1 MALEIKE
8 ITTRR
13 GMLNFIWFANNLYKN
28 NPYYCPP
35 LVMDELNTFD
45 VKKNPVHELSEYV
58 IYMAYRDNKAV
69 GRIVG
74 IINHAAN
81 EHWKVKKLRFGWF
94 DFVDDLE
101 VSHALLDKVAEWG
114 RAKGMEKM
122 NGPVGFTDYD
132 HQGLLIYG
140 FDQAVPLASLYNYE
154 YYIKHYEAYG
164 LVKETDWIEYKL
176 TPPAELPQRVQKL
189 VPIVKERYHVRVDK
203 VRNVK
208 ELKAKYGF
216 TYMDL
221 FDEAYRDLY
230 NFQPMT
236 QKQKEYIASIYFPL
250 LNFDFVTIV
259 VNDKDEIVGAGVGMP
274 DVTEAMRKC
283 GGKLF
288 PTGWYHLLKALH
300 AKKMDAFD
308 LLLIAIRPDYQ
319 NKGINVLF
327 FDDQLKYFNQYEIK
341 RVETTA
347 ILESNHKNQANWEMF
362 PHEIHKHRRAYI
374 KDL

>member
-1 MALEIKE
+1 MSLEIKE
-8 ITTRR
+8 VRTRCQ
-13 GMLNFIWFANNLYKN
+13 MLQFIQFVNDLYEGD
-28 NPYYCPP
+28 PYYCPP
-35 LVMDELNTFD
+35 LIMDELNTFNK
-45 VKKNPVHELSEYV
+45 KKNPVHELSEYV
-58 IYMAYRDNKAV
+58 IYMAYRDGKAV

-81 EHWKVKKLRFGWF
+81 EHWNVKKLRFGWF
-94 DFVDDLE
+94 DFIDDLE
-101 VSHALLDKVAEWG
+101 VSRALLDKVAEWG
-114 RAKGMEKM
+114 KQKGMTVM

-140 FDQAVPLASLYNYE
+140 FDQAVPMASLYNYE

-164 LVKETDWIEYKL
+164 LVKEADWIEFKL
-176 TPPAELPQRVQKL
+176 TPPEQLPERVQRL
-189 VPIVKERYHVRVDK
+189 IPVVKERYKVRVDK
-203 VRNVK
+203 VHSVA
-208 ELKAKYGF
+208 ELKKKYGF

-221 FDEAYRDLY
+221 FDEAYRNLY

-236 QKQKEYIASIYFPL
+236 QKQKEYITSIYFPL

-259 VNDKDEIVGAGVGMP
+259 VNENDEIVGAGVGMP
-274 DVTEAMRKC
+274 DITDALRRCK
-283 GGKLF
+283 GRLF
-288 PTGWYHLLKALH
+288 PTGWYHILKALK

-319 NKGINVLF
+319 NKGVNVLF
-327 FDDQLKYFNQYEIK
+327 FDDQLKYFHQYGIK

-362 PHEIHKHRRAYI
+362 PHEIHKRRRAYV
-374 KDL
+374 KDI